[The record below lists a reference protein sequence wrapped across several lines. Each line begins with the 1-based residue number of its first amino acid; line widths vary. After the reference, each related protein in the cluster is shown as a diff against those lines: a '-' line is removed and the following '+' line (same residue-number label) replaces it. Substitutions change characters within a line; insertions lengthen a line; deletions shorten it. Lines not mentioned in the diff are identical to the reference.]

1 MRYLSVGAAGVL
13 ISGALLAAANPATA
27 DSEVIVDP
35 TPSLEAFAA
44 EQLTKFDK
52 WTPAEYD
59 AAAHAQRIAEVKA
72 AQAEK
77 VAAEEAAQ
85 AQAAE
90 EAAQAEKVA
99 AEEAAQAEVVEEAPA
114 PEAAA
119 PAPAAPAVEEKAP
132 VAAPAPAA
140 PAVNIATV
148 AHVAAPAPAQE
159 APKAPVAAPAPSQN
173 VSAQRQAVVSAAL
186 AYAAQNA
193 QFDCTLLAT
202 NSIKAA
208 GVNYHGW
215 PVGYMSL
222 GNVVSAAEAQ
232 PGDLIYY
239 ASNGF
244 GQSHIAVYIGNGQAV
259 HGGWEGMGTKVFSA
273 NLPAASAPIYISMSA
288 AYGG

>member
-1 MRYLSVGAAGVL
+1 MRSLSVGAAGIL
-13 ISGALLAAANPATA
+13 LSGALLAAANPATA
-27 DSEVIVDP
+27 DTEVIVDP

-44 EQLTKFDK
+44 NQLTKFDK
-52 WTPAEYD
+52 WSPVEYD
-59 AAAHAQRIAEVKA
+59 AAAHAQRIAETKA
-72 AQAEK
+72 AQAK
-77 VAAEEAAQ
+77 AAEEAAKAEAEAKAAAEAAKAEEEAKAAAPVAEAPATKAASPVAPIAQ
-85 AQAAE
+85 ASTIITASNTSAPVAPVQAAPAAQAAS
-90 EAAQAEKVA
+90 
-99 AEEAAQAEVVEEAPA
+99 
-114 PEAAA
+114 
-119 PAPAAPAVEEKAP
+119 AV
-132 VAAPAPAA
+132 
-140 PAVNIATV
+140 
-148 AHVAAPAPAQE
+148 
-159 APKAPVAAPAPSQN
+159 SQN
-173 VSAQRQAVVSAAL
+173 VSAQRQAVVSTAL

-208 GVNYHGW
+208 GVNFHGW

-222 GNVVSAAEAQ
+222 GHVVSAAEAQ

-273 NLPAASAPIYISMSA
+273 SLPTASAPIYISMSA

>member
-27 DSEVIVDP
+27 DTEIVVDP
-35 TPSLEAFAA
+35 TPSLEAFANK
-44 EQLTKFDK
+44 QLTKFDK

-72 AQAEK
+72 AKAEK
-77 VAAEEAAQ
+77 LAAEEAEKAAAEEAKKAEEAAQ
-85 AQAAE
+85 LKAEEEAKAAEAKAAEEKAAE
-90 EAAQAEKVA
+90 EAKVA
-99 AEEAAQAEVVEEAPA
+99 EVAAAPA
-114 PEAAA
+114 EAAA
-119 PAPAAPAVEEKAP
+119 PAAQHTFTTASNASAPAIKIESSH
-132 VAAPAPAA
+132 PATPK
-140 PAVNIATV
+140 NI
-148 AHVAAPAPAQE
+148 
-159 APKAPVAAPAPSQN
+159 SG
-173 VSAQRQAVVSAAL
+173 QRQAVVSAAL

-208 GVNYHGW
+208 GVNFHGW
-215 PVGYMSL
+215 PADYMSL
-222 GNVVSAAEAQ
+222 GHVVSAAEAQ

-259 HGGWEGMGTKVFSA
+259 HGGWEGMGTRVFSA
-273 NLPAASAPIYISMSA
+273 NLPTASAPIFISMNA